1 MLRSDEFPTYAYGEK
16 TGLIYRLEVPCHE
29 SKVIL
34 SELPVKGENKII
46 YGCVEFKSGNY
57 FAGQGMIN
65 GKEVG
70 PRKKSRSNMKVYFRS
85 GNFNF

>member
-1 MLRSDEFPTYAYGEK
+1 MLRSDEFPTDAYGEK

-70 PRKKSRSNMKVYFRS
+70 PRKKSRSNMKMYFRS